1 MRAPRI
7 HLFLLAAVALVGSFA
22 LTGCPKKKAKTPACE
37 TAADCKD
44 GLACIDKTCQLCK
57 ADADCGD
64 GMACK
69 AGQCVAKPE
78 CSTDDDCGD
87 GKVCKAN
94 KCTAC
99 AADAECGPGGKCQA
113 GACARPKACK
123 SDEECEEDED
133 CVNGR
138 CLTATATAPQD
149 STCALQTIYFGFDA
163 ATVEGV
169 ERDHLDANGTC
180 LEKEAAK
187 NVYVIGHT
195 DESGTDEYNI
205 ALSER
210 RGRAVA
216 DYLARLGVDP
226 ARLQIVPKGETSP
239 TGLGED
245 KDRRV
250 EMQWR

>member
-1 MRAPRI
+1 MRTSRI
-7 HLFLLAAVALVGSFA
+7 HVFLIAAVALVGSFA
-22 LTGCPKKKAKTPACE
+22 LTGCPKKKVKTPACE
-37 TAADCKD
+37 SSEDCKD
-44 GLACIDKTCQLCK
+44 GLACINKVCQVCK
-57 ADADCGD
+57 ADVDCGD
-64 GMACK
+64 GMACQK
-69 AGQCVAKPE
+69 GQCVAKPE
-78 CSTDDDCGD
+78 CSTDDDCGA

-94 KCTAC
+94 KCQAC
-99 AADAECGPGGKCQA
+99 GGDSECGPGGKCQA
-113 GACARPKACK
+113 GACQRPKACK
-123 SDEECEEDED
+123 ADDECAEDED

-138 CLTATATAPQD
+138 CLPGGPPPVTDT
-149 STCALQTIYFGFDA
+149 TCALSTIYFAYDA
-163 ATVEGV
+163 SAIAGV
-169 ERDHLDANGTC
+169 ERDHLDANGGC

-195 DESGTDEYNI
+195 DDSGTDEYNI

-210 RGRAVA
+210 RARAVA

-239 TGLGED
+239 TGEGAD